1 MMVVAYSCRMNTNF
15 WACCFKPPERAPD
28 GKHIVSGFQ
37 LDKETEAD
45 ICSGMSPEVF
55 SSETSVVKHLH
66 MGAYVQSIEKDGG
79 EMRLGMSS
87 TPSE

>member
-1 MMVVAYSCRMNTNF
+1 MNTNF

-45 ICSGMSPEVF
+45 ICSGMSPGLP
-55 SSETSVVKHLH
+55 SSKTRVVKHLH
-66 MGAYVQSIEKDGG
+66 MGTCVPSIQQHGG
-79 EMRLGMSS
+79 KMRSGTLSA
-87 TPSE
+87 PSA